1 LPFSHLLLALGVV
14 AAWAFNFVAIKVG
27 LADLPPL
34 FMAAVRFVLTA
45 IPFVF
50 FIRPPKA
57 PPLRVVAYG
66 LLTFT
71 LQFAFLFTGMTLGVS
86 PAMAALVLQV
96 SAFVTIGLAAVVWG
110 ERLNAM
116 QVVGAVVAVSG
127 LVIIGLHIE
136 GDSALPGLLMV
147 LLAAASWGAGNVVG
161 KSIGKVD
168 MLALVVWAGLVP
180 PLPLFALS
188 LWLEGPHRI
197 VEAGAHL
204 TLIGALGVA
213 YVVYISTHLG
223 YTAYAWLLSRHP
235 AATVAPFTMLV
246 PPLAAVFSALA
257 LGETFPAWKLGA
269 GALVLA
275 GVVINLFGPRL
286 VRKLAAPAAAR

>member
-1 LPFSHLLLALGVV
+1 MPFTHLLLALGVV

-96 SAFVTIGLAAVVWG
+96 SAFVTIALAAVVWG
-110 ERLNAM
+110 ERMGAM
-116 QVVGAVVAVSG
+116 QVAGALVAVSG

-188 LWLEGPHRI
+188 LWLEGPQRI
-197 VEAGAHL
+197 AAAGAHL
-204 TLIGALGVA
+204 TLAGALGVA
-213 YVVYISTHLG
+213 YVVYVSTHLG

-246 PPLAAVFSALA
+246 PPLAAVFSALV

-286 VRKLAAPAAAR
+286 ARRLVGTAQAR